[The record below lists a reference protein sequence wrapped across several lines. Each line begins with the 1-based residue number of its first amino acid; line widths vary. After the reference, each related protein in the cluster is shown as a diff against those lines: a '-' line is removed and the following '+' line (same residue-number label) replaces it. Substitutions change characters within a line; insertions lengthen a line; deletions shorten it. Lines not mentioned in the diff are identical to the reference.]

1 MSKKVQEGFFDNV
14 KRYIKQNLDKSLN
27 KKIDALLN
35 DPKAVSSGTK
45 KALRGLA
52 KDIDRINQLYKEL

>member
-1 MSKKVQEGFFDNV
+1 M
-14 KRYIKQNLDKSLN
+14 KQNLDKSLN

>member
-14 KRYIKQNLDKSLN
+14 KRYMKQNLDKSLN
-27 KKIDALLN
+27 KKIDALLD
-35 DPKAVSSGTK
+35 DPKQITPGAK